1 MLVLTQVPLAVPGAH
16 NTDIF
21 CTTYQ
26 HRLLVQSSVLPP
38 AVLFST
44 GGAAEVLHVYLWCYR
59 ICYRIYIVARGAQS
73 TRLVQNGLRLTTDS
87 SPLMRTVG
95 LPGLAGA

>member
-1 MLVLTQVPLAVPGAH
+1 MLTQVPLAVPGAH
-16 NTDIF
+16 NTDIL
-21 CTTYQ
+21 CTAYQ
-26 HRLLVQSSVLPP
+26 HRLLVQLSVLPP

-44 GGAAEVLHVYLWCYR
+44 GGAAEVLHVYLSCYWKCYR
-59 ICYRIYIVARGAQS
+59 VYVVARGAQS
-73 TRLVQNGLRLTTDS
+73 TRLVQNGLRLTTDR